1 MTTTLIPSAPD
12 YTDKDFESINRRL
25 ETLIAGVFPKWTDF
39 NRANF
44 GNILK
49 ESFAFCFDILAFY
62 QDQQARETRWA
73 TATQRASIIA
83 LAKLIGYELQGA
95 SAATADMTLALAAAL
110 PGDLTLT
117 AETIFKTGEQTDPTR
132 FQALSDITFL
142 AGNTSP
148 TGVPSVENSAP
159 QDDTYTATGDAGEE
173 FVLSQS
179 PYLDGSL
186 VLVIGVD
193 TWTEQETLLDSTAS
207 DKHFLLT
214 VDQNDQATV
223 KVGDGVNGAIPA
235 TGATVTAAY
244 KTGGGSDGNVE
255 ADTIIKVEGGPF
267 YDVLGNRA
275 TFATIT
281 NPSAA
286 AGGSDRETVEQ
297 ARVRAPRSL
306 RVLNRAVARTD
317 FEDLALQVAGT
328 ARALML
334 TKIEDSV
341 VEEGRGW
348 LYLIPEGASGAV
360 PSGALKTTVKSYIDN
375 EFPPPL
381 TFDWEIKDPDYL
393 AINVVATVYLTPD
406 TSEAAT
412 VTAIREALQGYFATL
427 DDDGLPNAEI
437 TFGYYYR
444 DSVDDPDPKVPLSEI
459 ANLINDSAGVRRLGT
474 PGDGEG
480 VTLNGSQDDAD
491 LTVRQFPSAGTLT
504 LTNGDTSGTIYS
516 GTIL

>member
-1 MTTTLIPSAPD
+1 MTTLIPSAPD
-12 YTDKDFESINRRL
+12 YTDKDFESINLRL
-25 ETLIAGVFPKWTDF
+25 ETLISAVFPKWTDY

-49 ESFAFCFDILAFY
+49 EAFAFCFDILAFY
-62 QDQQARETRWA
+62 QDQQARETRWG

-95 SAATADMTLALAAAL
+95 SAATVDMTLALAAAL
-110 PGDLTLT
+110 PADLTLT
-117 AETIFKTGEQTDPTR
+117 AGTVFKTGETIDPKR
-132 FQALSDITFL
+132 FQALSDIVFL
-142 AGNTSP
+142 AGNTTPASVP
-148 TGVPSVENSAP
+148 TVENSEP
-159 QDDTYTATGDAGEE
+159 QDDTFTARGDANEE
-173 FVLSQS
+173 FVLSQT

-193 TWTEQETLLDSTAS
+193 TWTEQETLLDSTAT

-223 KVGDGVNGAIPA
+223 KVGDGVNGAIPSA
-235 TGATVTAAY
+235 GATVTASY
-244 KTGGGSDGNVE
+244 KTGGGSEGNVE
-255 ADTIIKVEGGPF
+255 ADTITKVEGGPF
-267 YDVLGNRA
+267 YDALGNRA
-275 TFATIT
+275 TLATIT
-281 NPSAA
+281 NPTAA
-286 AGGSDRETVEQ
+286 SGGSDRETVEQ

-306 RVLNRAVARTD
+306 RVLNRAVARQD
-317 FEDLALQVAGT
+317 FEDLALQVNGT

-334 TKIEDSV
+334 TQNEDPV

-348 LYLIPEGASGAV
+348 LYLVPEGASGSV
-360 PSGALKTTVKSYIDN
+360 PSTALKTAVKSYIDN
-375 EFPPPL
+375 EYPPPL
-381 TFDWEIKDPDYL
+381 TFDWEVRDPDYQ
-393 AINVVATVYLTPD
+393 AINVVATVYLEPG
-406 TSEAAT
+406 TSDAAV
-412 VTAIREALQGYFATL
+412 VTAIREALQGYFAPL

-444 DSVDDPDPKVPLSEI
+444 DKDDDPDPKVPLSKI
-459 ANLINDSAGVRRLGT
+459 ANLINDSEGVRRLGT

-480 VTLNGSQDDAD
+480 LTLNGSQDDVD

-504 LTNGDTSGTIYS
+504 LTNGDDASTLYS

>member
-1 MTTTLIPSAPD
+1 MTTLIPSAPD
-12 YTDKDFESINRRL
+12 YTDKDFESLNLRL
-25 ETLIAGVFPKWTDF
+25 ETLIAAVFPTWTDY

-44 GNILK
+44 GNVLK
-49 ESFAFCFDILAFY
+49 ETFAFCFDILAFY
-62 QDQQARETRWA
+62 QDQQARETRWG
-73 TATQRASIIA
+73 TATQRSAMIA

-95 SAATADMTLALAAAL
+95 SAATVDMTLALAAAL

-117 AETIFKTGEQTDPTR
+117 AGTIFKTGETTSPRR
-132 FQALSDITFL
+132 FQALSDITFP
-142 AGNTSP
+142 AGNTTP
-148 TGVPSVENSAP
+148 TSTPSVEHSEP
-159 QDDTYTATGDAGEE
+159 QDDAFTATGDAGEE

-193 TWTEQETLLDSTAS
+193 TWTEQDTLLDSTSS

-214 VDQNDQATV
+214 VDQNDQATI

-235 TGATVTAAY
+235 AGATVIASY

-255 ADTIIKVEGGPF
+255 ADTIVKVEGGPF

-281 NPSAA
+281 NPNAA
-286 AGGSDRETVEQ
+286 TGGSDRETVEQ

-334 TKIEDSV
+334 TKNEDSV

-348 LYLIPEGASGAV
+348 LYLIPEGDSGGV
-360 PSGALKTTVKSYIDN
+360 PSTALKTAVKSYIDN

-381 TFDWEIKDPDYL
+381 TFDWEVRD
-393 AINVVATVYLTPD
+393 AN
-406 TSEAAT
+406 EAAV
-412 VTAIREALQGYFATL
+412 VTAIREALQGYFNPL

-437 TFGYYYR
+437 TFGFYYR
-444 DSVDDPDPKVPLSEI
+444 DKDDDPDPKVPLSKI
-459 ANLINDSAGVRRLGT
+459 ANLINDSDGVRRLGT

-480 VTLNGSQDDAD
+480 LTLNGSQDDAD
-491 LTVRQFPSAGTLT
+491 LTVRQFPKAGTLS
-504 LTNGDTSGTIYS
+504 LTNGDTAASMYS
-516 GTIL
+516 GGIF